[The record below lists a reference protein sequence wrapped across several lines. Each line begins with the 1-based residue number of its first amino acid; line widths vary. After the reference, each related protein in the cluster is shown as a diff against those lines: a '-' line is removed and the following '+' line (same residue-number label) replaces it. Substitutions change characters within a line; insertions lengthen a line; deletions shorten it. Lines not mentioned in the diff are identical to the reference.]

1 MNLTLT
7 LIYQLYEVEKKIF
20 KDLIQFTYGH
30 ICLSFGPD
38 PLTQGALISQ
48 FWEMASCILFFPFM
62 C

>member
-30 ICLSFGPD
+30 ICLNFGPG